1 MEEIKDNIDIIL
13 NKQIAK
19 SLLTEARTEFSEEV
33 VEAIRMQQRFKSEDI
48 KTNKLAKVL
57 TFISVSLMTVFVFI
71 IAYVLYIKEFEIESD
86 YLSGYVNIISEV
98 NSRISELIGIDG
110 GLNYLFYTALVLIII
125 ALFSLIDKLIFT
137 RATK

>member
-19 SLLTEARTEFSEEV
+19 SLLTEARADFSEEV
-33 VEAIRMQQRFKSEDI
+33 VDTIRMQQRFKTEDI

-57 TFISVSLMTVFVFI
+57 TFTSVSLMTVFVFI
-71 IAYVLYIKEFEIESD
+71 MAYVLYIKEFEIESD
-86 YLSGYVNIISEV
+86 YLSGYVNFVSEV

>member
-13 NKQIAK
+13 NKQITK
-19 SLLTEARTEFSEEV
+19 SLLIETESDFSEKVIET
-33 VEAIRMQQRFKSEDI
+33 IKMQQRFRAEDI
-48 KTNKLAKVL
+48 KTGKLAKVL
-57 TFISVSLMTVFVFI
+57 TFVSISLITVFVFVM
-71 IAYVLYIKEFEIESD
+71 AYVLYLKEFEIESD
-86 YLSGYVNIISEV
+86 YFSGYMIFIKEV
-98 NSRISELIGIDG
+98 NSRISDLIGIDG